1 LAGDGTLS
9 RFAKQAVVRRHD
21 GSGNDGPEYPFEI
34 RPFRPL
40 TKWQSSTPKHWRSFM
55 ANANVKPASEKPYD
69 AITLA
74 KKHRISLEEAKII
87 LDEHGDNR
95 KLADKAA
102 RRIAA

>member
-1 LAGDGTLS
+1 
-9 RFAKQAVVRRHD
+9 
-21 GSGNDGPEYPFEI
+21 
-34 RPFRPL
+34 
-40 TKWQSSTPKHWRSFM
+40 M

-69 AITLA
+69 AVTLA
-74 KKHRISLEEAKII
+74 KKHRISLEDAKII